1 MTRKRAI
8 EEAIK
13 ANKMPPIAGA
23 SRTPTYD
30 TFGIAEKAYEAGR
43 IAGLREAARLI
54 QQGNAPVSVNMRPD
68 TYAWQ
73 KAQDVRKH
81 ARELAKKARG
91 K

>member
-8 EEAIK
+8 EAAIK

-30 TFGIAEKAYEAGR
+30 TFGIAEKAYEAGK
-43 IAGLREAARLI
+43 IAGLREAARIMAKRDQWLPTGAQAEI
-54 QQGNAPVSVNMRPD
+54 RDLA
-68 TYAWQ
+68 
-73 KAQDVRKH
+73 KA
-81 ARELAKKARG
+81 LSKKARG